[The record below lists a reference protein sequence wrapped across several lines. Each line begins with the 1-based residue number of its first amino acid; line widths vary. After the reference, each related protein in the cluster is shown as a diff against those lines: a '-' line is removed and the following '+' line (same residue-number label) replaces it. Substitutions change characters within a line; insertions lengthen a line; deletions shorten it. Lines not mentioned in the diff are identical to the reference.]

1 MTSGHKLNGFLST
14 PTSDEKSRDLF
25 TNRSG
30 FLHHSACLCI
40 CIGCLWSPLTIS
52 VNLYIGICLHYYKT
66 HYFPQA
72 VLPTCNLFDL
82 LCPKCQA
89 TNKLQNT
96 RLCTVCI
103 CRILAPQGKIWVTAL
118 TGACNSACVC
128 SNVPY
133 CQWRKHFDLW
143 KEFVLFCLVFSI

>member
-52 VNLYIGICLHYYKT
+52 VNLTIGICLRSRHKT
-66 HYFPQA
+66 HYFTQN
-72 VLPTCNLFDL
+72 VLPTCGLFDL

-96 RLCTVCI
+96 RLCICIFLWLI
-103 CRILAPQGKIWVTAL
+103 CRQISVAMYMPFKIHMSKRTHS
-118 TGACNSACVC
+118 C
-128 SNVPY
+128 
-133 CQWRKHFDLW
+133 
-143 KEFVLFCLVFSI
+143 